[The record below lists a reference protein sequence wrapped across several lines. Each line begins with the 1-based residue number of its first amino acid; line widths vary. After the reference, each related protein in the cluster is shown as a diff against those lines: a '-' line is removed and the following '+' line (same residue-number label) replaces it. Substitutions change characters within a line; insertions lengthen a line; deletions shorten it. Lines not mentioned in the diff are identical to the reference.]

1 MKFAKKLNEQDVIEI
16 LLSDQYN
23 EVLAERFGVT
33 RQCISSIRNG
43 ITWKRTAPEIPRI
56 PIRVK
61 ESVRHDFLHKKPN
74 CQNCT
79 EWNGSECSFG
89 FPEAIDE
96 PYYAIGC
103 DFYKRNQS
111 NP

>member
-1 MKFAKKLNEQDVIEI
+1 MSKKLTKQDIIEI

-23 EVLAERFGVT
+23 DVLAERFAVT

-43 ITWKRTAPEIPRI
+43 ITWKNVAPEIPRI
-56 PIRVK
+56 PVRVK
-61 ESVRHDFLHKKPN
+61 ESVRRDFIDKKPN
-74 CQNCT
+74 CQNCA
-79 EWNGSECSFG
+79 EWNGSECSYG

-96 PYYAIGC
+96 PYFAVGC
-103 DFYKRNQS
+103 DFYKRNQG

>member
-1 MKFAKKLNEQDVIEI
+1 MSKKLTRQDIIEI

-23 EVLAERFGVT
+23 DVLAERFAVT

-43 ITWKRTAPEIPRI
+43 ITWKKVAPDIPRI
-56 PIRVK
+56 PVRIK
-61 ESVRHDFLHKKPN
+61 ESVRRDFIDKKPN
-74 CQNCT
+74 CQNCA
-79 EWNGSECSFG
+79 EWNGSECSYG

-96 PYYAIGC
+96 PYFAVGC
-103 DFYKRNQS
+103 DLYKRNQG